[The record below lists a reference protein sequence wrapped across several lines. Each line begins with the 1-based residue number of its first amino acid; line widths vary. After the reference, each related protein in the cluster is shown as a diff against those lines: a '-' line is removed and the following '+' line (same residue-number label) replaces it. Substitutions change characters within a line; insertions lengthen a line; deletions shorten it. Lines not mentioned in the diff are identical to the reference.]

1 MLKIRYIVFTLT
13 LLTVLLGACSD
24 YDICLRSANN
34 LGVSPNVCETENGVK
49 KVIAVLKLRKQTDIN
64 KLDQI
69 IDSVKQPKLTEIDSQ
84 NELKKIRKLYDACRS
99 TLLKVKA
106 NCNNSEQLGKDWK
119 ETQ

>member
-49 KVIAVLKLRKQTDIN
+49 KV
-64 KLDQI
+64 
-69 IDSVKQPKLTEIDSQ
+69 
-84 NELKKIRKLYDACRS
+84 
-99 TLLKVKA
+99 
-106 NCNNSEQLGKDWK
+106 
-119 ETQ
+119 